1 MSFGDCNIQCENLE
15 TFSVKNGN
23 KPCIVLR
30 ELCDYCVS
38 ETRFSQWKK
47 IISCSFSCVAF

>member
-1 MSFGDCNIQCENLE
+1 MSWGDCNIQCENLE

-47 IISCSFSCVAF
+47 LFHAVSVV